1 MVRIKPFIL
10 LVVLICILPITNIIL
25 VISTSFREYSLYKS
39 NLVSSQ
45 EIVHK
50 NQISQE
56 FKYTTDLLTD
66 TLKND
71 FLQSIQDLDSKVISY
86 EYYKSWE
93 DDSFILTSHEVKI
106 TGAFANIL
114 NVIHRLEFELQ
125 HFKLICV
132 EMDKSYDYT
141 KKSYKLKA
149 LMIIQTLNKK

>member
-10 LVVLICILPITNIIL
+10 LVVLICILPIVNTLLIL
-25 VISTSFREYSLYKS
+25 STSFHEYSLYKS
-39 NLVSSQ
+39 TLVSSQ

-50 NQISQE
+50 KQISQE

-71 FLQSIQDLDSKVISY
+71 FLQSIQEFGCNVISY

-93 DDSFILTSHEVKI
+93 DDSFILTSHEVRI
-106 TGAFANIL
+106 TGTFANVL
-114 NVIHRLEFELQ
+114 NVLHRLEFDLQ

-141 KKSYKLKA
+141 KKSYKLKV